1 MKPHNSTR
9 DPLTLLGAA
18 GVTNLDKLYTQL
30 MLGAKSTKHISDA
43 TRRRREREAATRK
56 AMGKPGP
63 GTVTRQRRRQE
74 ARLRAKQRLTI
85 AKNEAPNPAL
95 VRSA

>member
-1 MKPHNSTR
+1 MKPRNSTR
-9 DPLTLLGAA
+9 DPLTFLGDHS
-18 GVTNLDKLYTQL
+18 VTNLDKLFTRL
-30 MLGAKSTKHISDA
+30 MLGAKATKHISDA
-43 TRRRREREAATRK
+43 TRRRRVREAATRK

-74 ARLRAKQRLTI
+74 ARLRAKQRLTT
-85 AKNEAPNPAL
+85 AKKEAPNPVL